1 MGEEA
6 RREAQKKGT
15 QMAEINHS
23 ARDHHP
29 DFPPSG
35 LPALSKCPCY
45 KSKPAGAAAERGTQ
59 LHEMLEEILTN
70 NELTEELLQMNPKEL
85 EIKKR

>member
-1 MGEEA
+1 M
-6 RREAQKKGT
+6 T
-15 QMAEINHS
+15 EINHS

-45 KSKPAGAAAERGTQ
+45 KSKPAGAAAERGTK
-59 LHEMLEEILTN
+59 LHEMMEEILTN
-70 NELTEELLQMNPKEL
+70 NELAEELLRMNPKEL